1 MAGSVAGSVTGA
13 VLGVVA
19 TGSVFAGRVVLG
31 VVLSVVLVLC
41 GVVFANSC
49 SSAEPTKSGGSVAY
63 AVSADSQP
71 TLLADLTSMAEMGVL
86 SAISQELSALE
97 RAGTEQV

>member
-31 VVLSVVLVLC
+31 AVLSCAGAAAQPV
-41 GVVFANSC
+41 
-49 SSAEPTKSGGSVAY
+49 SSKISTRRGAKRFIR
-63 AVSADSQP
+63 D
-71 TLLADLTSMAEMGVL
+71 LLFYGAGIRPVYFMQRKKHPLT
-86 SAISQELSALE
+86 
-97 RAGTEQV
+97 

>member
-31 VVLSVVLVLC
+31 VVLFCAGATAQPV
-41 GVVFANSC
+41 
-49 SSAEPTKSGGSVAY
+49 SSRRSTRRRAKRFIRDLLFYGAGIRPTFSYRGRKH
-63 AVSADSQP
+63 P
-71 TLLADLTSMAEMGVL
+71 LP
-86 SAISQELSALE
+86 
-97 RAGTEQV
+97 